1 METIG
6 CAETVLGRTHGFA
19 PTVPRI
25 VRCQRKLFPPCQL
38 RITLYAFILYTSPF
52 RVGAH
57 PCVRPGREAPLSCR
71 PDFGKADDGVL
82 SAGEQWSALKPLSLF
97 PFITRRWRESPY
109 QTSDSRIADTAVCGL
124 PTGAAD
130 TGGCFS
136 AALYSRRFREA
147 SSTPRQRLIWRLCS
161 CSLFERGDVGY
172 LPIKRPIRGSGAASR
187 CL

>member
-57 PCVRPGREAPLSCR
+57 PCVRPDRDALLSCR
-71 PDFGKADDGVL
+71 PDFGKEDDGVL
-82 SAGEQWSALKPLSLF
+82 SADEQWSAHKTIVAVPFHNAAMLVISLSNVRF
-97 PFITRRWRESPY
+97 
-109 QTSDSRIADTAVCGL
+109 ADRVQRHAAVTL
-124 PTGAAD
+124 P
-130 TGGCFS
+130 
-136 AALYSRRFREA
+136 
-147 SSTPRQRLIWRLCS
+147 
-161 CSLFERGDVGY
+161 
-172 LPIKRPIRGSGAASR
+172 SR